1 MINMSES
8 NNFSAQSMD
17 DDGNIIM
24 SMSASITNG
33 NSLYFGKSISD
44 VTDYLNN
51 KEIADSDFEE
61 FENAV
66 LEKLR

>member
-8 NNFSAQSMD
+8 NNFSAQSVD
-17 DDGNIIM
+17 NDGNIVM
-24 SMSASITNG
+24 SMNASITDG
-33 NSLYFGKSISD
+33 NMLYFRKSISD
-44 VTDYLNN
+44 VFAYLDN